1 MRQGSIYT
9 VLTGDLVSSRKV
21 DNRAAVQEK
30 IQTVMNEINREFK
43 SYLVVPFNFTTGDEF
58 QGLMNELKVSFDLAQ
73 WWIKE
78 LFPYRV
84 RMGIGA
90 GRLFC

>member
-21 DNRAAVQEK
+21 DNRAAVQER
-30 IQTVMNEINREFK
+30 IQTVMTVMNEINREFK

-58 QGLMNELKVSFDLAQ
+58 QGLMNE
-73 WWIKE
+73 
-78 LFPYRV
+78 
-84 RMGIGA
+84 
-90 GRLFC
+90 